1 MADYIIQFLKTVHI
15 PHEAILFI
23 ISMLPVVELR
33 GALLCA
39 PHLDVGF
46 WQALIICI
54 IGNILPI
61 PFIIFLARPLFSWLK
76 KQRLFAKLTD
86 KIESKV
92 STKANKV
99 MKNTALGL
107 FLFVAIPMPGTGAW
121 TGSLI
126 ASLFNMR
133 LKYALPSII
142 LGVIVAG
149 IIVAL
154 GAYGVVGVFKF
165 LLN

>member
-1 MADYIIQFLKTVHI
+1 MTEYIIQILETVHI
-15 PHEAILFI
+15 PHELILFI

-33 GALLCA
+33 GALIAA
-39 PHLDVGF
+39 PILDVGF

-54 IGNILPI
+54 IGNIIPV
-61 PFIIFLARPLFSWLK
+61 PFIIFLARPVFTWLK
-76 KQRLFAKLTD
+76 KRKLFVKFTD
-86 KIESKV
+86 KIEAKV
-92 STKANKV
+92 SKKADKI

-126 ASLFNMR
+126 ASLLDMR

-142 LGVIVAG
+142 LGVVVAG
-149 IIVAL
+149 IIVSL
-154 GAYGVVGVFKF
+154 GAYGVVEIFEYI
-165 LLN
+165 L